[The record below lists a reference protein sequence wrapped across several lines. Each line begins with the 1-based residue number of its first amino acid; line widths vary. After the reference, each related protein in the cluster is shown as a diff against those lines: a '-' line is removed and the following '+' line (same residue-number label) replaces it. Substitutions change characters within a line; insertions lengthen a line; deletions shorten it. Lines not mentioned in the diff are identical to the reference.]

1 MNRENITNKGYET
14 IKYVFNK
21 DSTKYPSLKIRL

>member
-1 MNRENITNKGYET
+1 MNRENITKGYET